1 MEVDRLVDSG
11 NELVLDD
18 GAISLPVLAIL
29 NRATLKVA
37 STAMDEDGDE
47 EDGVEVGNDGCTSD
61 HCTPAEAHGPVGDV
75 VRFTR
80 VSPPTTDKKA
90 VPMRSLNKL
99 GVLEGSSWK
108 LGECVAEGR
117 DALCLHFEATLL

>member
-75 VRFTR
+75 VLRKR
-80 VSPPTTDKKA
+80 NNVN
-90 VPMRSLNKL
+90 R
-99 GVLEGSSWK
+99 
-108 LGECVAEGR
+108 
-117 DALCLHFEATLL
+117 